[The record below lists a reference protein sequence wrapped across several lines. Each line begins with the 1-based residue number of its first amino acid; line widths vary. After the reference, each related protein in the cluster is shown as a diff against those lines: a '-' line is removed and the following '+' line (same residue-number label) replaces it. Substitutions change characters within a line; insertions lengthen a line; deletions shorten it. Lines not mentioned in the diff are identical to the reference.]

1 MKIEIAPKKTKVE
14 IPDYGTFE
22 ISPFGAGAEAEIRI
36 AMRELNDLMEDKSFE
51 EIVKREEK
59 GEEID
64 KDSEEYK
71 KALEHF
77 KKANE
82 KIEEVKD
89 LTLSKLR
96 NVIKGENKE
105 KLFQDFTQ
113 EQLMELYNKAK

>member
-36 AMRELNDLMEDKSFE
+36 AMRELNELMEDKSFE
-51 EIVKREEK
+51 GIIKREEQ
-59 GEEID
+59 GEDVD

-71 KALEHF
+71 NALEHF
-77 KKANE
+77 KKANK

-89 LTLSKLR
+89 LTVSKLK
-96 NVIKGENKE
+96 NVIKGENKD

-113 EQLMELYNKAK
+113 EQLMEIYNKAK